1 MSPSDFSPLAGV
13 SWWFWPHTCERELSL
28 RLHFKMHERLL
39 WEAGGGGSPWH
50 FVVSVS
56 PINCLSLACLVRW
69 VIARQLWHFGR
80 WRCLAKGKCHIRRFL
95 TGCSSSPRR
104 MTGEAGG
111 RAAGRD
117 AGLGDSGQGEETE
130 MLSLPPKEPSPWVK
144 TKDKGNKAPK
154 GHREDVSCFKE
165 GKRSLMRQ
173 WGNYKFHALESW

>member
-1 MSPSDFSPLAGV
+1 MSASDFGLLASV
-13 SWWFWPHTCERELSL
+13 SWWFWPHTCKRELSL

-56 PINCLSLACLVRW
+56 PINCLSLACVVRW
-69 VIARQLWHFGR
+69 VIARQLWHFRR
-80 WRCLAKGKCHIRRFL
+80 WRCLAEGKCHIRWFL

-117 AGLGDSGQGEETE
+117 AGLGDSGQGEQTE
-130 MLSLPPKEPSPWVK
+130 MLSLPPKEPAPWEK
-144 TKDKGNKAPK
+144 TKHKGNKAPK
-154 GHREDVSCFKE
+154 GHREDVSWFKE

-173 WGNYKFHALESW
+173 